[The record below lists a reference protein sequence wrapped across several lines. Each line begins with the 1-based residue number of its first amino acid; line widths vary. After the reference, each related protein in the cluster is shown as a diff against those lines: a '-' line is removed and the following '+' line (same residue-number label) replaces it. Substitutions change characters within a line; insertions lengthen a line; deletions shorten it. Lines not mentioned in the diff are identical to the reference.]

1 MVDMYLKEL
10 AKEFK
15 RITGRKTSAEIIIVG
30 GGSVLLN
37 YDFRM
42 NSVDVDAFN
51 TYESAIKD
59 AAKLV
64 ADKYNLSQQWLN
76 DDFKKTPSYSPKLRQ
91 YSSYYKTFS
100 NVLEIRTISREYL
113 VAMKMVSGRKYK
125 NDLSDILGI
134 LYYHYKNNDE
144 ITYSQIE
151 KAVEDLYGNF
161 DRIKDDVLEFV
172 KTAVENKTFVDGYNL
187 QKEAEQ
193 NIKEN
198 LIQFEEKYENVLSEN
213 NIDDIINK
221 LSDWQKNQAE
231 RGVLSA

>member
-1 MVDMYLKEL
+1 MYLKEL

-51 TYESAIKD
+51 TYDSAIKD

-76 DDFKKTPSYSPKLRQ
+76 DDFKKTPSYSPRLRQ

-100 NVLEIRTISREYL
+100 NVLEIRTISREFL

-144 ITYSQIE
+144 ITYQQIE
-151 KAVEDLYGNF
+151 KAVVDLYGNF
-161 DRIKDDVLEFV
+161 DRIKEDVVEFV
-172 KTAVENKTFVDGYNL
+172 KTAIENKTFVDGYNL
-187 QKEAEQ
+187 QKETEQ
-193 NIKEN
+193 SIKDN
-198 LIQFEEKYENVLSEN
+198 LIQFEEKYENVLSED

-221 LSDWQKNQAE
+221 LSE
-231 RGVLSA
+231 

>member
-1 MVDMYLKEL
+1 MLRNDIQKDMIDLYLKEL

-15 RITGRKTSAEIIIVG
+15 RITGRKISAEIIIVG

-51 TYESAIKD
+51 TYDSAIED

-76 DDFKKTPSYSPKLRQ
+76 DDFKKTPSYSPRLRQ

-144 ITYSQIE
+144 ITYQQIE
-151 KAVEDLYGNF
+151 KAIVDLYGNF
-161 DRIKDDVLEFV
+161 DRIKEDVVEFV
-172 KTAVENKTFVDGYNL
+172 KTAIENKTFVDGYNL
-187 QKEAEQ
+187 QKETEQ
-193 NIKEN
+193 SIKDN
-198 LIQFEEKYENVLSEN
+198 LIQFEEKYENVLSEDN
-213 NIDDIINK
+213 VDDIINK
-221 LSDWQKNQAE
+221 LSEW
-231 RGVLSA
+231 

>member
-1 MVDMYLKEL
+1 MHNDIQKDMVDMYLKEL

-76 DDFKKTPSYSPKLRQ
+76 DDFKKTPSYSPRLRQ

-144 ITYSQIE
+144 ITYQQIE
-151 KAVEDLYGNF
+151 KAVLDLYGNF
-161 DRIKDDVLEFV
+161 DRIKDDVEEFV
-172 KTAVENKTFVDGYNL
+172 KTAVENKTFIDGYNL

-193 NIKEN
+193 SIKEN
-198 LIQFEEKYENVLSEN
+198 LIQFEEKYENVLSED

-221 LSDWQKNQAE
+221 LSN
-231 RGVLSA
+231 

>member
-1 MVDMYLKEL
+1 MLRNDIQKDMIDMYLKEL

-15 RITGRKTSAEIIIVG
+15 RITGRKISAEIIIVG

-51 TYESAIKD
+51 TYDSAIKD

-76 DDFKKTPSYSPKLRQ
+76 DDFKKTPSYSPRLRQ

-144 ITYSQIE
+144 ITYQQIE
-151 KAVEDLYGNF
+151 KAVVDLYSNF
-161 DRIKDDVLEFV
+161 DRIKEDVVEFV
-172 KTAVENKTFVDGYNL
+172 KTAIENKTFVDGYNL
-187 QKEAEQ
+187 QKENEQ
-193 NIKEN
+193 SIKDN
-198 LIQFEEKYENVLSEN
+198 LIQFEEKYENVLSED

-221 LSDWQKNQAE
+221 LSE
-231 RGVLSA
+231 

>member
-1 MVDMYLKEL
+1 MLHNDIQKEMIDMYLKEL

-30 GGSVLLN
+30 GGSVILN

-51 TYESAIKD
+51 TYDSVIKD

-113 VAMKMVSGRKYK
+113 IAMKMVSGRKYK

-144 ITYSQIE
+144 ITYRQIE
-151 KAVEDLYGNF
+151 KAVADLYGNF
-161 DRIKDDVLEFV
+161 DRIKEDVVEFV
-172 KTAVENKTFVDGYNL
+172 KTAIENKTFVDGYNL
-187 QKEAEQ
+187 QKETEQ
-193 NIKEN
+193 SIKEN
-198 LIQFEEKYENVLSEN
+198 LIQFEEKYENVLSED

-221 LSDWQKNQAE
+221 LSE
-231 RGVLSA
+231 

>member
-1 MVDMYLKEL
+1 MLHNDIQKEMIDMYLKEL

-51 TYESAIKD
+51 TYDSAIKD

-76 DDFKKTPSYSPKLRQ
+76 DDFKKTPSYSPRLRQ

-144 ITYSQIE
+144 ITYQQIE
-151 KAVEDLYGNF
+151 KAVVDLYSNF
-161 DRIKDDVLEFV
+161 NRIKEDVVEFV
-172 KTAVENKTFVDGYNL
+172 KTAIENKTFVDGYNL
-187 QKEAEQ
+187 QKENEKS
-193 NIKEN
+193 IKDN
-198 LIQFEEKYENVLSEN
+198 LIQFEEKYENVLSED

-221 LSDWQKNQAE
+221 LSE
-231 RGVLSA
+231 

>member
-1 MVDMYLKEL
+1 MLRNDIQKDMIDMYLKEL

-15 RITGRKTSAEIIIVG
+15 RITGRKISAEIIIVG

-51 TYESAIKD
+51 TYDSAIKD

-76 DDFKKTPSYSPKLRQ
+76 DDFKKTPSYSPRLRQ

-144 ITYSQIE
+144 ITYQQIE
-151 KAVEDLYGNF
+151 KAVVDLYSNF
-161 DRIKDDVLEFV
+161 DRIKEDVVEFV
-172 KTAVENKTFVDGYNL
+172 KTAIENKTFVDGYNL
-187 QKEAEQ
+187 QKENEQ
-193 NIKEN
+193 SIKDN
-198 LIQFEEKYENVLSEN
+198 LIQFEEKYENVLSED

-221 LSDWQKNQAE
+221 ISE
-231 RGVLSA
+231 

>member
-1 MVDMYLKEL
+1 MHNDIQKDMVDMYLKEL

-64 ADKYNLSQQWLN
+64 AHKYNLSQQWLN
-76 DDFKKTPSYSPKLRQ
+76 DDFKKTPSYSPRLRQ

-144 ITYSQIE
+144 ITYQQIE
-151 KAVEDLYGNF
+151 KAVENLYGNF
-161 DRIKDDVLEFV
+161 DRIKCDVVEFV
-172 KTAVENKTFVDGYNL
+172 KTAIENKTFVDGYNL

-221 LSDWQKNQAE
+221 LSD
-231 RGVLSA
+231 

>member
-1 MVDMYLKEL
+1 
-10 AKEFK
+10 
-15 RITGRKTSAEIIIVG
+15 
-30 GGSVLLN
+30 
-37 YDFRM
+37 M

-51 TYESAIKD
+51 TYDSAIKD

-76 DDFKKTPSYSPKLRQ
+76 DDFKKTPSYSPRLRQ

-144 ITYSQIE
+144 ITYQQIE
-151 KAVEDLYGNF
+151 KAVVDLYGNF
-161 DRIKDDVLEFV
+161 DRIKEDVVEFV
-172 KTAVENKTFVDGYNL
+172 KTAIENKTFVDGYNL
-187 QKEAEQ
+187 QKENEQ
-193 NIKEN
+193 SIKDN
-198 LIQFEEKYENVLSEN
+198 LIQFEEKYENVLSED

-221 LSDWQKNQAE
+221 LSE
-231 RGVLSA
+231 

>member
-1 MVDMYLKEL
+1 MLHNDIQKEMIDMYLKEL

-51 TYESAIKD
+51 TYDSAIKD

-76 DDFKKTPSYSPKLRQ
+76 DDFKKTPSYSPRLRQ

-100 NVLEIRTISREYL
+100 YVLEIRTISREYL

-134 LYYHYKNNDE
+134 LYYHYKSNDE
-144 ITYSQIE
+144 ITYQQIE
-151 KAVEDLYGNF
+151 KAVVDLYSNF
-161 DRIKDDVLEFV
+161 DRIKEDVVEFV
-172 KTAVENKTFVDGYNL
+172 KTAIENKTFVDGYNL
-187 QKEAEQ
+187 QKENEQ
-193 NIKEN
+193 SIKDN
-198 LIQFEEKYENVLSEN
+198 LIQFEEKYENVLSED

-221 LSDWQKNQAE
+221 LSE
-231 RGVLSA
+231 

>member
-76 DDFKKTPSYSPKLRQ
+76 DDFKKTPSYSPRLRQ
-91 YSSYYKTFS
+91 YSIYYKTFS

-144 ITYSQIE
+144 ITYQQIE
-151 KAVEDLYGNF
+151 KAVENLYGNF
-161 DRIKDDVLEFV
+161 DRIKCDVVEFV
-172 KTAVENKTFVDGYNL
+172 KTAIENKTFVDGYNL

>member
-1 MVDMYLKEL
+1 MLHNDIQKEMIDMYLKEL

-51 TYESAIKD
+51 TYDSAIKD

-76 DDFKKTPSYSPKLRQ
+76 DDFKKTPSYSPRLRQ

-134 LYYHYKNNDE
+134 LYYHYKSNDE
-144 ITYSQIE
+144 ITYQQIE
-151 KAVEDLYGNF
+151 KAVVDLYSNF
-161 DRIKDDVLEFV
+161 DRIKEDVVEFV
-172 KTAVENKTFVDGYNL
+172 KTAIENKTFVDGYNL
-187 QKEAEQ
+187 QKETEQ
-193 NIKEN
+193 SIKDN
-198 LIQFEEKYENVLSEN
+198 LIQFEEKYENVLSED

-221 LSDWQKNQAE
+221 LSE
-231 RGVLSA
+231 

>member
-1 MVDMYLKEL
+1 MLHNDIQKEMIDMYLKEL

-15 RITGRKTSAEIIIVG
+15 RITRRKTSAEIIIVG

-51 TYESAIKD
+51 TYDSAIKD

-76 DDFKKTPSYSPKLRQ
+76 DDFKKTPSYSPRLRQ

-144 ITYSQIE
+144 ITYQQIE
-151 KAVEDLYGNF
+151 KAVVDLYSNF
-161 DRIKDDVLEFV
+161 DRIKEDVVEFV
-172 KTAVENKTFVDGYNL
+172 KTAIENKTFVDGYNL
-187 QKEAEQ
+187 QKETEQ
-193 NIKEN
+193 SIKDN
-198 LIQFEEKYENVLSEN
+198 LIQFEEKYENVLSED

-221 LSDWQKNQAE
+221 LSE
-231 RGVLSA
+231 

>member
-1 MVDMYLKEL
+1 MYLKEL

-76 DDFKKTPSYSPKLRQ
+76 DDFKKTPSYSPRLRQ

-100 NVLEIRTISREYL
+100 NVLEIRTINREYL

-144 ITYSQIE
+144 ITYRQIE
-151 KAVEDLYGNF
+151 KAVENLYGKF
-161 DRIKDDVLEFV
+161 DRIKGDVEEFV
-172 KTAVENKTFVDGYNL
+172 KTAVENKTFIDGYNL

-193 NIKEN
+193 SIKEN
-198 LIQFEEKYENVLSEN
+198 LIQFEEKYENVLSED

-221 LSDWQKNQAE
+221 LSD
-231 RGVLSA
+231 

>member
-1 MVDMYLKEL
+1 M
-10 AKEFK
+10 
-15 RITGRKTSAEIIIVG
+15 
-30 GGSVLLN
+30 LLN

-51 TYESAIKD
+51 TYDSAIKD

-76 DDFKKTPSYSPKLRQ
+76 DDFKKTPSYSPRLRQ

-144 ITYSQIE
+144 ITYQQIE
-151 KAVEDLYGNF
+151 KAVVDLYSNF
-161 DRIKDDVLEFV
+161 DRIKEDVVEFV
-172 KTAVENKTFVDGYNL
+172 KTAIENKTFVDGYNL
-187 QKEAEQ
+187 QKETEQ
-193 NIKEN
+193 SIKDN
-198 LIQFEEKYENVLSEN
+198 LIQFEEKYENVLSED

-221 LSDWQKNQAE
+221 LSE
-231 RGVLSA
+231 

>member
-1 MVDMYLKEL
+1 MLHNDIQKDMIDMYLKEL

-51 TYESAIKD
+51 TYDSAIKD

-76 DDFKKTPSYSPKLRQ
+76 DDFKKTPSYSPRLRQ

-144 ITYSQIE
+144 ITYQQIE
-151 KAVEDLYGNF
+151 KAVVGLYSNF
-161 DRIKDDVLEFV
+161 DRIKEDVVEFV
-172 KTAVENKTFVDGYNL
+172 KTAIENKTFVDGYNL
-187 QKEAEQ
+187 QKETEQ
-193 NIKEN
+193 SIKDN
-198 LIQFEEKYENVLSEN
+198 LIQFEEKYENVLSED

-221 LSDWQKNQAE
+221 LSE
-231 RGVLSA
+231 

>member
-1 MVDMYLKEL
+1 MYLKEL

-76 DDFKKTPSYSPKLRQ
+76 DDFKKTPSYSPRLRQ
-91 YSSYYKTFS
+91 YSIYYKTFS

-144 ITYSQIE
+144 ITYQQIE
-151 KAVEDLYGNF
+151 KAVENLYGNF
-161 DRIKDDVLEFV
+161 DRIKCDVVEFV
-172 KTAVENKTFVDGYNL
+172 KTAIENKTFVDGYNL

-221 LSDWQKNQAE
+221 LSD
-231 RGVLSA
+231 

>member
-1 MVDMYLKEL
+1 MHNDIQKDMVDMYLKEL

-193 NIKEN
+193 SIKEN
-198 LIQFEEKYENVLSEN
+198 LIKFEEKYENVLSEN

-221 LSDWQKNQAE
+221 LSE
-231 RGVLSA
+231 

>member
-1 MVDMYLKEL
+1 MLHNDIQKEMIDMYLKEL

-15 RITGRKTSAEIIIVG
+15 RITGRKISAEIIIVG

-51 TYESAIKD
+51 TYDSAIKD

-76 DDFKKTPSYSPKLRQ
+76 DDFKKTPSYSPRLRQ

-113 VAMKMVSGRKYK
+113 IAMKMVSGRKYK

-144 ITYSQIE
+144 ITYQQIE
-151 KAVEDLYGNF
+151 KAVVDLYSNF
-161 DRIKDDVLEFV
+161 DIIKEDVVEFV
-172 KTAVENKTFVDGYNL
+172 KTAIENKTFVDGYNL
-187 QKEAEQ
+187 QKETEQ
-193 NIKEN
+193 SIKEN
-198 LIQFEEKYENVLSEN
+198 LIQFEEKYENVLSED

-221 LSDWQKNQAE
+221 LSEW
-231 RGVLSA
+231 

>member
-1 MVDMYLKEL
+1 MYLKEL

-76 DDFKKTPSYSPKLRQ
+76 DDFKKTPSYSPRLRQ

-144 ITYSQIE
+144 ITYQQIE
-151 KAVEDLYGNF
+151 KAVENLYGNF
-161 DRIKDDVLEFV
+161 DRIKCDVVEFV
-172 KTAVENKTFVDGYNL
+172 KTAIENKTFVDGYNL

-193 NIKEN
+193 SIKEN

-221 LSDWQKNQAE
+221 LNN
-231 RGVLSA
+231 

>member
-1 MVDMYLKEL
+1 MLHNDIQKEMIDMYLKEL

-51 TYESAIKD
+51 TYDSAIKD

-76 DDFKKTPSYSPKLRQ
+76 DDFKKTPSYSPRLRQ

-144 ITYSQIE
+144 ITYQQIE
-151 KAVEDLYGNF
+151 KAVVDLYSNF
-161 DRIKDDVLEFV
+161 DRIKEDVVEFV
-172 KTAVENKTFVDGYNL
+172 KTAIESKTFVDGYNL
-187 QKEAEQ
+187 QKETEQ
-193 NIKEN
+193 SIKDN
-198 LIQFEEKYENVLSEN
+198 LIQFEEKYENVLSED

-221 LSDWQKNQAE
+221 LSE
-231 RGVLSA
+231 

>member
-1 MVDMYLKEL
+1 MLHNDIQKEMIDMYLKEL

-51 TYESAIKD
+51 TYDSAIKD

-76 DDFKKTPSYSPKLRQ
+76 DDFKKTPSYSPRLRQ

-144 ITYSQIE
+144 ITYQQIE
-151 KAVEDLYGNF
+151 KAVVDLYSNF
-161 DRIKDDVLEFV
+161 DRIKEDVVEFV
-172 KTAVENKTFVDGYNL
+172 KTAIENKTFVDGYNL
-187 QKEAEQ
+187 QKETEQ
-193 NIKEN
+193 SIKDN
-198 LIQFEEKYENVLSEN
+198 LIQFEEKYENVLSED

-221 LSDWQKNQAE
+221 LSE
-231 RGVLSA
+231 

>member
-1 MVDMYLKEL
+1 MLHNDIQKEMIDMYLKEL

-51 TYESAIKD
+51 TYDSAIKD

-76 DDFKKTPSYSPKLRQ
+76 DDFKKTPSYSPRLRQ

-144 ITYSQIE
+144 ITYQQIE
-151 KAVEDLYGNF
+151 KAVVDLYSNF
-161 DRIKDDVLEFV
+161 DRIKEDVVEFV
-172 KTAVENKTFVDGYNL
+172 KTAIENKTFVDGYNL
-187 QKEAEQ
+187 QKETEQ
-193 NIKEN
+193 SIKDN
-198 LIQFEEKYENVLSEN
+198 LIQFEEKYENVLSEY

-221 LSDWQKNQAE
+221 LSE
-231 RGVLSA
+231 

>member
-1 MVDMYLKEL
+1 MRNDIQKDMIDMYLKEL

-51 TYESAIKD
+51 TYDSAIKD

-76 DDFKKTPSYSPKLRQ
+76 DDFKKTPSYSPRLRQ

-100 NVLEIRTISREYL
+100 NVLEIRTISREFL

-144 ITYSQIE
+144 ITYQQIE
-151 KAVEDLYGNF
+151 KAVVDLYGNF
-161 DRIKDDVLEFV
+161 DRIKEDVVEFV
-172 KTAVENKTFVDGYNL
+172 KTAIENKTFVDGYNL
-187 QKEAEQ
+187 QKETEQ
-193 NIKEN
+193 SIKDN
-198 LIQFEEKYENVLSEN
+198 LIQFEEKYENVLSED

-221 LSDWQKNQAE
+221 LSE
-231 RGVLSA
+231 

>member
-1 MVDMYLKEL
+1 MYLKEL

-193 NIKEN
+193 SIKEN
-198 LIQFEEKYENVLSEN
+198 LIKFEEKYENVLSEN

-221 LSDWQKNQAE
+221 LSE
-231 RGVLSA
+231 

>member
-1 MVDMYLKEL
+1 MLHNDIQKEMIDMYLKEL

-51 TYESAIKD
+51 TYDSAIKD

-76 DDFKKTPSYSPKLRQ
+76 DDFKKTPSYSRRLRQ

-144 ITYSQIE
+144 ITYQQIE
-151 KAVEDLYGNF
+151 KAVVDLYSNF
-161 DRIKDDVLEFV
+161 DRIKEDVVEFV
-172 KTAVENKTFVDGYNL
+172 KTAIENKTFVDGYNL
-187 QKEAEQ
+187 QKETEQ
-193 NIKEN
+193 SIKDN
-198 LIQFEEKYENVLSEN
+198 LIQFEEKYENVLSED

-221 LSDWQKNQAE
+221 LSE
-231 RGVLSA
+231 

>member
-1 MVDMYLKEL
+1 MYLKEL

-76 DDFKKTPSYSPKLRQ
+76 DDFKKTPSYSPRLRQ

-134 LYYHYKNNDE
+134 LYYHYKNDDE

-151 KAVEDLYGNF
+151 KAVVGLYGNF
-161 DRIKDDVLEFV
+161 DGIKDDVVEFV
-172 KTAVENKTFVDGYNL
+172 KAAIENKTFVDGYNI

-193 NIKEN
+193 SIKEN
-198 LIQFEEKYENVLSEN
+198 LIQFEEKYENVLSED

-221 LSDWQKNQAE
+221 LSD
-231 RGVLSA
+231 

>member
-76 DDFKKTPSYSPKLRQ
+76 DDFKKTPSYSPRLRQ
-91 YSSYYKTFS
+91 YSIYYKTFS

-144 ITYSQIE
+144 ITYQQIE
-151 KAVEDLYGNF
+151 KAVENLYGNF
-161 DRIKDDVLEFV
+161 DRIKCDVVEFV
-172 KTAVENKTFVDGYNL
+172 KTAIENKTFVDGYNL

-198 LIQFEEKYENVLSEN
+198 LIQFEEKYENVLSED

-221 LSDWQKNQAE
+221 LSDWQKNRAE

>member
-1 MVDMYLKEL
+1 MYLKEL

-15 RITGRKTSAEIIIVG
+15 RITGRKISAEIIIVG

-51 TYESAIKD
+51 TYDSAIKD

-76 DDFKKTPSYSPKLRQ
+76 DDFKKTPSYSPRLRQ

-144 ITYSQIE
+144 ITYQQIE
-151 KAVEDLYGNF
+151 KAVVDLYSNF
-161 DRIKDDVLEFV
+161 DRIKEDVVEFV
-172 KTAVENKTFVDGYNL
+172 KTAIENKTFVDGYNL
-187 QKEAEQ
+187 QKENEQ
-193 NIKEN
+193 SIKDN
-198 LIQFEEKYENVLSEN
+198 LIQFEEKYENVLSED

-221 LSDWQKNQAE
+221 LSE
-231 RGVLSA
+231 

>member
-1 MVDMYLKEL
+1 MYLKEL

-76 DDFKKTPSYSPKLRQ
+76 DDFKKTPSYSPRLRQ

-144 ITYSQIE
+144 ITYQQIE
-151 KAVEDLYGNF
+151 KAVLDLYGNF
-161 DRIKDDVLEFV
+161 DRIKDDVEEFV
-172 KTAVENKTFVDGYNL
+172 KTAVENKTFIDGYNL

-193 NIKEN
+193 SIKEN
-198 LIQFEEKYENVLSEN
+198 LIQFEEKYENVLSED

-221 LSDWQKNQAE
+221 LSN
-231 RGVLSA
+231 